1 MKCGTKCSFVASL
14 LLGSHVASAFQQQRQ
29 GRPNKFVTIFSPRQG
44 EWKND
49 VTHGIS
55 PSGVSGRKM
64 QRRMSAVI
72 ADLPRLR
79 RIFCWSSNVSAR
91 DPTKE
96 VVGITR
102 RTQLLPGTIAPNGRQ
117 AKQTTNAEVI
127 AKPGISKMD
136 VALFVTYF
144 ANMFMV
150 NLSVVTVPAFAAA
163 TFDNPAAS
171 AAFEASV
178 ASMAP
183 MGGAIGK
190 VINGFICQRLGGR
203 RASWIYLVG
212 LSTLSCAMSFTQSV
226 GSIGTIL
233 MFYEFLS
240 SVQWTSICLVLD
252 DKHNCAPRSIARG
265 VAILSLSSYTGALAA
280 KTVGAALLD
289 ISGCWRSVT
298 RVGSLVGLVGV
309 SAMFF
314 GVSPPEHKPHLVDV
328 NASGIDKSEGIAKV
342 EAKNPLSVLHS
353 IMTNKLFWMVGI
365 GHSLGYVIR
374 GSDRLLV
381 PFLHQATGF
390 PRHICA
396 SLTSFVTFGL
406 VVGLSK
412 GTAFSAME
420 SIPEKMKMLRR
431 NYTRAIGSFLGLGAC
446 AFNVMN
452 GWIQAPYLMAVVISG
467 LSCLAASSI
476 SFQFSQVPV
485 LVASN
490 MFAENK
496 AVALSLV
503 DAGGFF
509 FTSQIFAANTKIL
522 GSLGWPASWT
532 FLSLFLAIGA
542 SLMMKYLPSVLI
554 RERQRVAIAI

>member
-1 MKCGTKCSFVASL
+1 MKCDTRCSFVAFL
-14 LLGSHVASAFQQQRQ
+14 LSGHDVVSAFQQKRQ
-29 GRPNKFVTIFSPRQG
+29 GSQNKPANSSFLRRQG
-44 EWKND
+44 EWKHD
-49 VTHGIS
+49 FPHGIS
-55 PSGVSGRKM
+55 RFGVSGRKM
-64 QRRMSAVI
+64 QRQMSAI
-72 ADLPRLR
+72 PAKLPHLR
-79 RIFCWSSNVSAR
+79 RVFRWPSNFSAL
-91 DPTKE
+91 DSKKD
-96 VVGITR
+96 VVGIAT
-102 RTQLLPGTIAPNGRQ
+102 RTQLPPGTVCPSGRQ
-117 AKQTTNAEVI
+117 AQEPVNVEVSTR
-127 AKPGISKMD
+127 PGISKID
-136 VALFVTYF
+136 IALFVTYF

-150 NLSVVTVPAFAAA
+150 NLSVVTVPALAAA
-163 TFDNPAAS
+163 TFIDPAAS
-171 AAFEASV
+171 ATFEASV

-183 MGGAIGK
+183 MGGAVGK
-190 VINGFICQRLGGR
+190 VINGFVCQRLGGR

-212 LSTLSCAMSFTQSV
+212 LSALSCGMSFTRSV

-265 VAILSLSSYTGALAA
+265 VASLSLSSYTGALAA
-280 KTVGAALLD
+280 KTVGAALLN

-298 RVGSLVGLVGV
+298 RVGSLVGMIGV
-309 SAMFF
+309 FAMFF
-314 GVSPPEHKPHLVDV
+314 GISPPDAQPHIPV
-328 NASGIDKSEGIAKV
+328 NHGGIDKSIGIRNV
-342 EAKNPLSVLHS
+342 EVKNPLNVLKA

-396 SLTSFVTFGL
+396 SLTSFVTLGL
-406 VVGLSK
+406 VVGLGK
-412 GTAFSAME
+412 GTEFSAME
-420 SIPEKMKMLRR
+420 SIPEKMIMLRR
-431 NYTRAIGSFLGLGAC
+431 NYIRAIGSFLGLGAC
-446 AFNVMN
+446 ALSVMN
-452 GWIQAPYLMAVVISG
+452 GWIQAPYLMAFVISG

-509 FTSQIFAANTKIL
+509 FTSQIFAANTRIL
-522 GSLGWPASWT
+522 ESFGWSASWT
-532 FLSLFLAIGA
+532 FLSIFLAIGA
-542 SLMMKYLPSVLI
+542 SLMMKYLPNVLM